1 MNPEFGGCLKRG
13 KIKEF
18 SQGKSLT
25 QKELKTAESDLDEAK
40 ETFREEGY
48 KWATI
53 QAYYSMFHSARA
65 LLYNKNYRE
74 KSHYC
79 LIVALKVLYVESGQL
94 PISFIEVLQ
103 RAKDLREDA
112 DYYDEWSKIAT
123 EEILVKAEEFLD
135 RARKIINAT

>member
-1 MNPEFGGCLKRG
+1 MNPEFESCLKRG

-18 SQGKSLT
+18 SQGKSLA
-25 QKELKTAESDLDEAK
+25 QKELKTAENDLIEAK
-40 ETFREEGY
+40 KTFQEEGY

-53 QAYYSMFHSARA
+53 QSYYSMFHSARA

-79 LIVALKVLYVESGQL
+79 LIVALRILYVEAGQL

-103 RAKDLREDA
+103 RAKALREDA
-112 DYYDEWSKIAT
+112 DYYDEWSKITT
-123 EEILVKAEEFLD
+123 EEILAKAEEFLN
-135 RARKIINAT
+135 RAKKIINAI